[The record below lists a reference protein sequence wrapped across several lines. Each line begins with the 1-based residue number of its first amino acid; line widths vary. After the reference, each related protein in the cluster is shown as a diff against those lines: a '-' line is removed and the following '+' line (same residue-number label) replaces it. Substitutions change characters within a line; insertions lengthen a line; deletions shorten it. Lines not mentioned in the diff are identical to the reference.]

1 MKLSE
6 RSRKRSFTALA
17 LACALCA
24 GTFTM
29 VHADAL
35 YILTGTG
42 DEAVLLDKAA
52 EAPDFSSQMVYV
64 GSGSNGYELS
74 LKAGR
79 PVRVQYGNTI
89 LGTTAQDE
97 TVSELLARFDI
108 VPGPLDGVLVD
119 IGESRITLTVGSD
132 LTYYEAKTRT
142 EGYETQRIAT
152 PDLLQGQEEVVQAG
166 KNGISTDI
174 YEVVWSNGH
183 EISRQWVEQVESTA
197 VTEIIRYGTSVTS
210 VDASDKLVNV
220 STAADGSGV
229 LTFAS
234 GATMKFSQ
242 ARTMKCTAYTAGHD
256 GVGTRTATGT
266 TVHRG
271 TVAVDKRYIPLGTR
285 MFIVTEKG
293 SYVYGMA
300 KAEDTGMR
308 GDNKLDLYMDSYN
321 ECVSFGR
328 RNCKVYI
335 LKPLDGRSA
344 QNGISG
350 GHPKSPRAAVSGTMA
365 GPRRQCRRGPYTP
378 LCCLAPASPGPR
390 HVASRKEWFPPH
402 MSPGTMILVLSASRR
417 KPKEGVPSLG
427 ILPFP

>member
-1 MKLSE
+1 MKRSAQ
-6 RSRKRSFTALA
+6 SRKRSFTALA

-24 GTFTM
+24 GTFAM

-35 YILTGTG
+35 YILTGAG
-42 DEAVLLDKAA
+42 DEAVLLDETA

-64 GSGSNGYELS
+64 GSGANGYELT

-79 PVRVQYGNTI
+79 PVRIQYGNTI
-89 LGTTAQDE
+89 LGTTAQGE

-108 VPGPLDGVLVD
+108 IPGPLDGVLVD

-132 LTYYEAKTRT
+132 LTYYEARTRT
-142 EGYETQRIAT
+142 QGYETQRVAT

-166 KNGISTDI
+166 KIGISTDI

-183 EISRQWVEQVESTA
+183 EISRQWVEQTESTA

-210 VDASDKLVNV
+210 VDPSDKLVNV
-220 STAADGSGV
+220 STGSDGSGV

-271 TVAVDKRYIPLGTR
+271 TVAVDQRYIPLGTR

-308 GDNKLDLYMDSYN
+308 GDNKLDLYMDTYA
-321 ECVSFGR
+321 ECINFGR
-328 RNCKVYI
+328 RDCKVYI
-335 LKPLDGRSA
+335 L
-344 QNGISG
+344 N
-350 GHPKSPRAAVSGTMA
+350 
-365 GPRRQCRRGPYTP
+365 
-378 LCCLAPASPGPR
+378 
-390 HVASRKEWFPPH
+390 
-402 MSPGTMILVLSASRR
+402 
-417 KPKEGVPSLG
+417 
-427 ILPFP
+427 

>member
-1 MKLSE
+1 MKRSA

-24 GTFTM
+24 GTFAM

-35 YILTGTG
+35 YILTGAG
-42 DEAVLLDKAA
+42 DETVLLDETA

-64 GSGSNGYELS
+64 GSGANGYELT

-79 PVRVQYGNTI
+79 PVRIQYGNTI
-89 LGTTAQDE
+89 LGTTAQGE

-108 VPGPLDGVLVD
+108 IPGPLDGVLVD

-132 LTYYEAKTRT
+132 LTYYEARTRT
-142 EGYETQRIAT
+142 QGYETQRVAT
-152 PDLLQGQEEVVQAG
+152 PDMLQGQEEVVQAG
-166 KNGISTDI
+166 KIGISTDI

-183 EISRQWVEQVESTA
+183 EISRQWVEQTESTA

-210 VDASDKLVNV
+210 VDPSDKLVNV
-220 STAADGSGV
+220 STGSDGSGV

-271 TVAVDKRYIPLGTR
+271 TVAVDQRYIPLGTR

-308 GDNKLDLYMDSYN
+308 GDNKLDLYMDTYA
-321 ECVSFGR
+321 ECINFGR

-335 LKPLDGRSA
+335 L
-344 QNGISG
+344 N
-350 GHPKSPRAAVSGTMA
+350 
-365 GPRRQCRRGPYTP
+365 
-378 LCCLAPASPGPR
+378 
-390 HVASRKEWFPPH
+390 
-402 MSPGTMILVLSASRR
+402 
-417 KPKEGVPSLG
+417 
-427 ILPFP
+427 

>member
-1 MKLSE
+1 MKRSA

-24 GTFTM
+24 GTFAM

-35 YILTGTG
+35 YILTGAG
-42 DEAVLLDKAA
+42 DEAVLLDETA

-64 GSGSNGYELS
+64 GSGANGYELT

-79 PVRVQYGNTI
+79 PVRIQYGNTI
-89 LGTTAQDE
+89 LGTTAQGE

-108 VPGPLDGVLVD
+108 IPGPLDGVLVD

-132 LTYYEAKTRT
+132 LTYYEARTRT
-142 EGYETQRIAT
+142 QGYETQRVAT

-166 KNGISTDI
+166 KIGISTDI

-183 EISRQWVEQVESTA
+183 EIFRQWVEQTESTA

-210 VDASDKLVNV
+210 VDPSDKLVNV
-220 STAADGSGV
+220 STGSDGSGV

-271 TVAVDKRYIPLGTR
+271 TVAVDQRYIPLGTR

-308 GDNKLDLYMDSYN
+308 GDNKLDLYMDTYA
-321 ECVSFGR
+321 ECINFGR
-328 RNCKVYI
+328 RDCKVYI
-335 LKPLDGRSA
+335 L
-344 QNGISG
+344 N
-350 GHPKSPRAAVSGTMA
+350 
-365 GPRRQCRRGPYTP
+365 
-378 LCCLAPASPGPR
+378 
-390 HVASRKEWFPPH
+390 
-402 MSPGTMILVLSASRR
+402 
-417 KPKEGVPSLG
+417 
-427 ILPFP
+427 

>member
-1 MKLSE
+1 MKRSA

-24 GTFTM
+24 GTFAM

-35 YILTGTG
+35 YILTGAG
-42 DEAVLLDKAA
+42 DEAVLLDETA

-64 GSGSNGYELS
+64 GSGANGYELT

-79 PVRVQYGNTI
+79 PVRIQYGNTI
-89 LGTTAQDE
+89 LGTTAQGE

-108 VPGPLDGVLVD
+108 IPGPLDGVLVD

-271 TVAVDKRYIPLGTR
+271 TVAVDQRYIPLGTR

-308 GDNKLDLYMDSYN
+308 GDNKLDLYMDTYA
-321 ECVSFGR
+321 ECINFGR
-328 RNCKVYI
+328 RDCKVYI
-335 LKPLDGRSA
+335 L
-344 QNGISG
+344 N
-350 GHPKSPRAAVSGTMA
+350 
-365 GPRRQCRRGPYTP
+365 
-378 LCCLAPASPGPR
+378 
-390 HVASRKEWFPPH
+390 
-402 MSPGTMILVLSASRR
+402 
-417 KPKEGVPSLG
+417 
-427 ILPFP
+427 

>member
-1 MKLSE
+1 MKRSA

-24 GTFTM
+24 GTFAM
-29 VHADAL
+29 VHAGAL
-35 YILTGTG
+35 YILTGAG
-42 DEAVLLDKAA
+42 DEAVLLDETA

-64 GSGSNGYELS
+64 GSGANGYELT

-79 PVRVQYGNTI
+79 PVRIQYGNTI
-89 LGTTAQDE
+89 LGTTAQGE

-108 VPGPLDGVLVD
+108 IPGPLDGVLVD

-132 LTYYEAKTRT
+132 LTYYEARTRT
-142 EGYETQRIAT
+142 QGYETQRVAT

-166 KNGISTDI
+166 KIGISTDI

-183 EISRQWVEQVESTA
+183 EISRQWVEQTESTA

-210 VDASDKLVNV
+210 VDPSDKLVNV
-220 STAADGSGV
+220 STGSDGSGV

-271 TVAVDKRYIPLGTR
+271 TVAVDQRYIPLGTR

-308 GDNKLDLYMDSYN
+308 GDNKLDLYMDTYA
-321 ECVSFGR
+321 ECINFGR
-328 RNCKVYI
+328 RDCKVYI
-335 LKPLDGRSA
+335 L
-344 QNGISG
+344 N
-350 GHPKSPRAAVSGTMA
+350 
-365 GPRRQCRRGPYTP
+365 
-378 LCCLAPASPGPR
+378 
-390 HVASRKEWFPPH
+390 
-402 MSPGTMILVLSASRR
+402 
-417 KPKEGVPSLG
+417 
-427 ILPFP
+427 

>member
-152 PDLLQGQEEVVQAG
+152 PDPVSYTHLTRRPVRGTPPMSALLPAPGG
-166 KNGISTDI
+166 KNPD
-174 YEVVWSNGH
+174 H
-183 EISRQWVEQVESTA
+183 
-197 VTEIIRYGTSVTS
+197 
-210 VDASDKLVNV
+210 
-220 STAADGSGV
+220 
-229 LTFAS
+229 F
-234 GATMKFSQ
+234 
-242 ARTMKCTAYTAGHD
+242 
-256 GVGTRTATGT
+256 
-266 TVHRG
+266 
-271 TVAVDKRYIPLGTR
+271 
-285 MFIVTEKG
+285 
-293 SYVYGMA
+293 
-300 KAEDTGMR
+300 
-308 GDNKLDLYMDSYN
+308 
-321 ECVSFGR
+321 
-328 RNCKVYI
+328 
-335 LKPLDGRSA
+335 
-344 QNGISG
+344 
-350 GHPKSPRAAVSGTMA
+350 
-365 GPRRQCRRGPYTP
+365 
-378 LCCLAPASPGPR
+378 
-390 HVASRKEWFPPH
+390 
-402 MSPGTMILVLSASRR
+402 SRR
-417 KPKEGVPSLG
+417 HARREKSLSRSDV
-427 ILPFP
+427 

>member
-1 MKLSE
+1 MKRSA

-24 GTFTM
+24 GTFAM

-35 YILTGTG
+35 YILTGAG
-42 DEAVLLDKAA
+42 DEAVLLDETA

-64 GSGSNGYELS
+64 GSGANGYELT

-79 PVRVQYGNTI
+79 PVRIQYGNTI
-89 LGTTAQDE
+89 LGTTAQGE

-108 VPGPLDGVLVD
+108 IPGPLDGVLVD

-132 LTYYEAKTRT
+132 LTYYEARTRT
-142 EGYETQRIAT
+142 QGYETQRVAT

-166 KNGISTDI
+166 KIGISTDI

-183 EISRQWVEQVESTA
+183 EISRQWVEQTESTA

-210 VDASDKLVNV
+210 VDPSDKLVNV
-220 STAADGSGV
+220 STGSDGSGV

-271 TVAVDKRYIPLGTR
+271 TVAVDQRYIPLGTR

-308 GDNKLDLYMDSYN
+308 GDNKLDLYMDTYA
-321 ECVSFGR
+321 ECINFGR
-328 RNCKVYI
+328 RDCKVYI
-335 LKPLDGRSA
+335 L
-344 QNGISG
+344 N
-350 GHPKSPRAAVSGTMA
+350 
-365 GPRRQCRRGPYTP
+365 
-378 LCCLAPASPGPR
+378 
-390 HVASRKEWFPPH
+390 
-402 MSPGTMILVLSASRR
+402 
-417 KPKEGVPSLG
+417 
-427 ILPFP
+427 

>member
-24 GTFTM
+24 GTFAM

-42 DEAVLLDKAA
+42 DEAVLLDETA

-64 GSGSNGYELS
+64 GSGANGYELT

-79 PVRVQYGNTI
+79 PVRIQYGNTI
-89 LGTTAQDE
+89 LGTTAQGE

-108 VPGPLDGVLVD
+108 IPGPLDGVLVD

-132 LTYYEAKTRT
+132 LTYYEARTRT
-142 EGYETQRIAT
+142 QGYETQRVAT

-166 KNGISTDI
+166 KIGISTDI

-183 EISRQWVEQVESTA
+183 EISRQWVEQTESTA

-210 VDASDKLVNV
+210 VDPSDKLVNV
-220 STAADGSGV
+220 STGSDGSGV

-271 TVAVDKRYIPLGTR
+271 TVAVDQRYIPLGTR

-308 GDNKLDLYMDSYN
+308 GDNKLDLYMDTYA
-321 ECVSFGR
+321 ECINFGR

-335 LKPLDGRSA
+335 L
-344 QNGISG
+344 N
-350 GHPKSPRAAVSGTMA
+350 
-365 GPRRQCRRGPYTP
+365 
-378 LCCLAPASPGPR
+378 
-390 HVASRKEWFPPH
+390 
-402 MSPGTMILVLSASRR
+402 
-417 KPKEGVPSLG
+417 
-427 ILPFP
+427 

>member
-1 MKLSE
+1 MKLAE
-6 RSRKRSFTALA
+6 RFRRRSFTALV

-24 GTFTM
+24 GTFAM

-35 YILTGTG
+35 YILTGVG
-42 DEAVLLDKAA
+42 DEALLLDETA

-64 GSGSNGYELS
+64 GSGANGYELT

-79 PVRVQYGNTI
+79 PVRIQYGNTI
-89 LGTTAQDE
+89 LGTTAQGE

-108 VPGPLDGVLVD
+108 IPGPLDGVLVD
-119 IGESRITLTVGSD
+119 IGETRITLTVGSD
-132 LTYYEAKTRT
+132 LTYYEARTRT
-142 EGYETQRIAT
+142 QGYETQRVAT

-166 KNGISTDI
+166 KIGISTDI

-183 EISRQWVEQVESTA
+183 EISRQWVEQVENTA

-210 VDASDKLVNV
+210 VDSSDKLVNI
-220 STAADGSGV
+220 STSSDGSGV

-242 ARTMKCTAYTAGHD
+242 ARTMKCTAYTAGYD

-271 TVAVDKRYIPLGTR
+271 TVAVDRRYIPLGTR

-308 GDNKLDLYMDSYN
+308 GDNKLDLYMDTYA
-321 ECVSFGR
+321 ECINFGR
-328 RNCKVYI
+328 RDCKVYI
-335 LKPLDGRSA
+335 L
-344 QNGISG
+344 N
-350 GHPKSPRAAVSGTMA
+350 
-365 GPRRQCRRGPYTP
+365 
-378 LCCLAPASPGPR
+378 
-390 HVASRKEWFPPH
+390 
-402 MSPGTMILVLSASRR
+402 
-417 KPKEGVPSLG
+417 
-427 ILPFP
+427 

>member
-1 MKLSE
+1 MKRSA

-24 GTFTM
+24 GTFAM

-35 YILTGTG
+35 YILTGAG
-42 DEAVLLDKAA
+42 DETVLLDETA
-52 EAPDFSSQMVYV
+52 EAPDFSSQMGYV
-64 GSGSNGYELS
+64 GSGANGYELT

-79 PVRVQYGNTI
+79 PVRIQYGNTI
-89 LGTTAQDE
+89 LGTTAQGE

-108 VPGPLDGVLVD
+108 IPGPLDGVLVD

-132 LTYYEAKTRT
+132 LTYYEARTRT
-142 EGYETQRIAT
+142 QGYETQRVAT

-166 KNGISTDI
+166 KIGISTDI

-183 EISRQWVEQVESTA
+183 EISRQWVEQTESTA

-210 VDASDKLVNV
+210 VDPSDKLVNV
-220 STAADGSGV
+220 STGSDGSGV

-271 TVAVDKRYIPLGTR
+271 TVAVDQRYIPLGTR

-308 GDNKLDLYMDSYN
+308 GDNKLDLYMDTYA
-321 ECVSFGR
+321 ECINFGR

-335 LKPLDGRSA
+335 L
-344 QNGISG
+344 N
-350 GHPKSPRAAVSGTMA
+350 
-365 GPRRQCRRGPYTP
+365 
-378 LCCLAPASPGPR
+378 
-390 HVASRKEWFPPH
+390 
-402 MSPGTMILVLSASRR
+402 
-417 KPKEGVPSLG
+417 
-427 ILPFP
+427 

>member
-1 MKLSE
+1 MKRSA

-24 GTFTM
+24 GTFAM

-35 YILTGTG
+35 YILTGAG
-42 DEAVLLDKAA
+42 DEAVLLDETA

-64 GSGSNGYELS
+64 GSGANGYELT

-79 PVRVQYGNTI
+79 PVRIQYGNTI
-89 LGTTAQDE
+89 LGTTAQGE

-108 VPGPLDGVLVD
+108 IPGPLDGVLVD

-132 LTYYEAKTRT
+132 LTYYEARTRT
-142 EGYETQRIAT
+142 QGYETQRVAT

-166 KNGISTDI
+166 KIGISTDI

-271 TVAVDKRYIPLGTR
+271 TVAVDQRYIPLGTR

-308 GDNKLDLYMDSYN
+308 GDNKLDLYMDTYA
-321 ECVSFGR
+321 ECINFGR
-328 RNCKVYI
+328 RDCKVYI
-335 LKPLDGRSA
+335 L
-344 QNGISG
+344 N
-350 GHPKSPRAAVSGTMA
+350 
-365 GPRRQCRRGPYTP
+365 
-378 LCCLAPASPGPR
+378 
-390 HVASRKEWFPPH
+390 
-402 MSPGTMILVLSASRR
+402 
-417 KPKEGVPSLG
+417 
-427 ILPFP
+427 

>member
-1 MKLSE
+1 MKRSA

-42 DEAVLLDKAA
+42 DEAVLLDETA

-64 GSGSNGYELS
+64 GSGANGYELT

-79 PVRVQYGNTI
+79 PVRIQYGNTI
-89 LGTTAQDE
+89 LGTTAQGE

-108 VPGPLDGVLVD
+108 IPGPLDGVLVD

-271 TVAVDKRYIPLGTR
+271 TVAVDQRYIPLGTR

-308 GDNKLDLYMDSYN
+308 GDNKLDLYMDTYA
-321 ECVSFGR
+321 ECINFGR
-328 RNCKVYI
+328 RDCKVYI
-335 LKPLDGRSA
+335 L
-344 QNGISG
+344 N
-350 GHPKSPRAAVSGTMA
+350 
-365 GPRRQCRRGPYTP
+365 
-378 LCCLAPASPGPR
+378 
-390 HVASRKEWFPPH
+390 
-402 MSPGTMILVLSASRR
+402 
-417 KPKEGVPSLG
+417 
-427 ILPFP
+427 

>member
-24 GTFTM
+24 GTFAM

-35 YILTGTG
+35 YILTGAG
-42 DEAVLLDKAA
+42 DEAVLLDEAA

-64 GSGSNGYELS
+64 GSGANGYEPTLQ
-74 LKAGR
+74 AGR
-79 PVRVQYGNTI
+79 PVRIQYGNTI
-89 LGTTAQDE
+89 LGTTAQGE

-108 VPGPLDGVLVD
+108 IPGPLDGVLVD

-132 LTYYEAKTRT
+132 LTYYEARTRT
-142 EGYETQRIAT
+142 QGYETQRVAT

-166 KNGISTDI
+166 KIGISTDI

-210 VDASDKLVNV
+210 VDPSDKLVNV
-220 STAADGSGV
+220 STGSDGSGV

-335 LKPLDGRSA
+335 L
-344 QNGISG
+344 N
-350 GHPKSPRAAVSGTMA
+350 
-365 GPRRQCRRGPYTP
+365 
-378 LCCLAPASPGPR
+378 
-390 HVASRKEWFPPH
+390 
-402 MSPGTMILVLSASRR
+402 
-417 KPKEGVPSLG
+417 
-427 ILPFP
+427 

>member
-1 MKLSE
+1 M
-6 RSRKRSFTALA
+6 R
-17 LACALCA
+17 
-24 GTFTM
+24 
-29 VHADAL
+29 
-35 YILTGTG
+35 I
-42 DEAVLLDKAA
+42 
-52 EAPDFSSQMVYV
+52 
-64 GSGSNGYELS
+64 
-74 LKAGR
+74 
-79 PVRVQYGNTI
+79 QYGNTI
-89 LGTTAQDE
+89 LGTTAQGE

-108 VPGPLDGVLVD
+108 IPGPLDGVLVD

-132 LTYYEAKTRT
+132 LTYYEARTRT
-142 EGYETQRIAT
+142 QGYETQRVAT

-166 KNGISTDI
+166 KIGISTDI

-210 VDASDKLVNV
+210 VDPGDKLVNV
-220 STAADGSGV
+220 STGSDGSGV

-271 TVAVDKRYIPLGTR
+271 TVAVDQRYIPLGTR

-308 GDNKLDLYMDSYN
+308 GDNKLDLYMDTYA
-321 ECVSFGR
+321 ECINFGR

-335 LKPLDGRSA
+335 L
-344 QNGISG
+344 N
-350 GHPKSPRAAVSGTMA
+350 
-365 GPRRQCRRGPYTP
+365 
-378 LCCLAPASPGPR
+378 
-390 HVASRKEWFPPH
+390 
-402 MSPGTMILVLSASRR
+402 
-417 KPKEGVPSLG
+417 
-427 ILPFP
+427 

>member
-1 MKLSE
+1 MKRSA

-24 GTFTM
+24 GTFAM

-35 YILTGTG
+35 YILTGAG
-42 DEAVLLDKAA
+42 DEAVLLDETA

-64 GSGSNGYELS
+64 GSGANGYELT

-79 PVRVQYGNTI
+79 PVRIQYGNTI
-89 LGTTAQDE
+89 LGTTAQGE

-108 VPGPLDGVLVD
+108 IPGPLDGVLVD

-132 LTYYEAKTRT
+132 LTYYEARTRT
-142 EGYETQRIAT
+142 QGYETQRVAT

-166 KNGISTDI
+166 KIGISTDI

-183 EISRQWVEQVESTA
+183 EISRQWVEQTESTA

-210 VDASDKLVNV
+210 VDPSDKLVNV
-220 STAADGSGV
+220 STGSDGSGV

-271 TVAVDKRYIPLGTR
+271 TVAVDQRYIPLGTR

-308 GDNKLDLYMDSYN
+308 GDNKLDLYMDTYA
-321 ECVSFGR
+321 ECINFGR

-335 LKPLDGRSA
+335 L
-344 QNGISG
+344 N
-350 GHPKSPRAAVSGTMA
+350 
-365 GPRRQCRRGPYTP
+365 
-378 LCCLAPASPGPR
+378 
-390 HVASRKEWFPPH
+390 
-402 MSPGTMILVLSASRR
+402 
-417 KPKEGVPSLG
+417 
-427 ILPFP
+427 

>member
-1 MKLSE
+1 MKRSA

-24 GTFTM
+24 GTFAM

-35 YILTGTG
+35 YILTGAG
-42 DEAVLLDKAA
+42 DETVLLDETA

-64 GSGSNGYELS
+64 GSGANGYELT

-79 PVRVQYGNTI
+79 PVRIQYGNTI
-89 LGTTAQDE
+89 LGTTAQGE

-108 VPGPLDGVLVD
+108 IPGPLDGVLVD

-132 LTYYEAKTRT
+132 LTYYEARTRT
-142 EGYETQRIAT
+142 QGYETQRVAT

-166 KNGISTDI
+166 KIGISTDI

-183 EISRQWVEQVESTA
+183 EISRQWVEQTESTA
-197 VTEIIRYGTSVTS
+197 VTKIIRYGTSVTS
-210 VDASDKLVNV
+210 VDPSDKLVNV
-220 STAADGSGV
+220 STGSDGSGV

-308 GDNKLDLYMDSYN
+308 GDNKLDLYMDTYA
-321 ECVSFGR
+321 ECINFGR

-335 LKPLDGRSA
+335 L
-344 QNGISG
+344 N
-350 GHPKSPRAAVSGTMA
+350 
-365 GPRRQCRRGPYTP
+365 
-378 LCCLAPASPGPR
+378 
-390 HVASRKEWFPPH
+390 
-402 MSPGTMILVLSASRR
+402 
-417 KPKEGVPSLG
+417 
-427 ILPFP
+427 

>member
-1 MKLSE
+1 MKLSQ
-6 RSRKRSFTALA
+6 RSHKRSFTALA

-24 GTFTM
+24 GTFAM

-35 YILTGTG
+35 YILTGAG
-42 DEAVLLDKAA
+42 DEAVLLDEAA

-64 GSGSNGYELS
+64 GSGANGYELS

-89 LGTTAQDE
+89 LGTTAQGE

-132 LTYYEAKTRT
+132 LTYYEAKTRAQS
-142 EGYETQRIAT
+142 YETQRVAT
-152 PDLLQGQEEVVQAG
+152 PDLLQGREEVVQAG
-166 KNGISTDI
+166 KTGISTDI

-210 VDASDKLVNV
+210 VDPSDKLVKV
-220 STAADGSGV
+220 STGSDGSGV

-242 ARTMKCTAYTAGHD
+242 ARAMKCTAYTAGHD

-266 TVHRG
+266 AVHRG

-308 GDNKLDLYMDSYN
+308 GDNKLDLYMDTYA
-321 ECVSFGR
+321 ECISFGR

-335 LKPLDGRSA
+335 L
-344 QNGISG
+344 N
-350 GHPKSPRAAVSGTMA
+350 
-365 GPRRQCRRGPYTP
+365 
-378 LCCLAPASPGPR
+378 
-390 HVASRKEWFPPH
+390 
-402 MSPGTMILVLSASRR
+402 
-417 KPKEGVPSLG
+417 
-427 ILPFP
+427 

>member
-1 MKLSE
+1 MKRSA

-24 GTFTM
+24 GTFAM

-42 DEAVLLDKAA
+42 DEAVLLDETA

-64 GSGSNGYELS
+64 GSGANGYELT

-79 PVRVQYGNTI
+79 PVRIQYGNTI
-89 LGTTAQDE
+89 LGTTAQGE

-108 VPGPLDGVLVD
+108 IPGPLDGVLVD

-132 LTYYEAKTRT
+132 LTYYEARTRT
-142 EGYETQRIAT
+142 QGYETQRVAT

-183 EISRQWVEQVESTA
+183 EISRQWVEQTESTA

-210 VDASDKLVNV
+210 VDPSDKLVNV
-220 STAADGSGV
+220 STGSDGSGV

-271 TVAVDKRYIPLGTR
+271 TVAVDQRYIPLGTR

-308 GDNKLDLYMDSYN
+308 GDNKLDLYMDTYA
-321 ECVSFGR
+321 ECINFGR
-328 RNCKVYI
+328 RDCKVYI
-335 LKPLDGRSA
+335 L
-344 QNGISG
+344 N
-350 GHPKSPRAAVSGTMA
+350 
-365 GPRRQCRRGPYTP
+365 
-378 LCCLAPASPGPR
+378 
-390 HVASRKEWFPPH
+390 
-402 MSPGTMILVLSASRR
+402 
-417 KPKEGVPSLG
+417 
-427 ILPFP
+427 

>member
-1 MKLSE
+1 MKLSQ
-6 RSRKRSFTALA
+6 RSHKRSFTALA

-24 GTFTM
+24 GTFAM

-35 YILTGTG
+35 YILTGAG
-42 DEAVLLDKAA
+42 DEAVLLDEAA

-64 GSGSNGYELS
+64 GSGANGYELS

-89 LGTTAQDE
+89 LGTTAQGE

-132 LTYYEAKTRT
+132 LTYYEAKTRAQS
-142 EGYETQRIAT
+142 YETQRVAT

-166 KNGISTDI
+166 KTGISTDI

-210 VDASDKLVNV
+210 VDPSDKLVKV
-220 STAADGSGV
+220 STGSDGSGV

-242 ARTMKCTAYTAGHD
+242 ARAMKCTAYTAGHD

-266 TVHRG
+266 AVHRG

-308 GDNKLDLYMDSYN
+308 GDNKLDLYMDTYA
-321 ECVSFGR
+321 ECISFGR

-335 LKPLDGRSA
+335 L
-344 QNGISG
+344 N
-350 GHPKSPRAAVSGTMA
+350 
-365 GPRRQCRRGPYTP
+365 
-378 LCCLAPASPGPR
+378 
-390 HVASRKEWFPPH
+390 
-402 MSPGTMILVLSASRR
+402 
-417 KPKEGVPSLG
+417 
-427 ILPFP
+427 

>member
-1 MKLSE
+1 MKRSA

-24 GTFTM
+24 GTFAM

-35 YILTGTG
+35 YILTGAG
-42 DEAVLLDKAA
+42 DEAVLLDETA

-64 GSGSNGYELS
+64 GSGANGYELT

-79 PVRVQYGNTI
+79 PVRIQYGNTI
-89 LGTTAQDE
+89 LGTTAQGE

-108 VPGPLDGVLVD
+108 IPGPLDGVLVD

-132 LTYYEAKTRT
+132 LTYYEARTRT
-142 EGYETQRIAT
+142 QGYETQRVAT

-166 KNGISTDI
+166 KIGISTDI

-183 EISRQWVEQVESTA
+183 EISRQWVEQTESTA

-210 VDASDKLVNV
+210 VDPSDKLVNV
-220 STAADGSGV
+220 STGSDGSGV

-242 ARTMKCTAYTAGHD
+242 ARTLKCTAYTAGHD

-271 TVAVDKRYIPLGTR
+271 TVAVDQRYIPLGTR

-308 GDNKLDLYMDSYN
+308 GDNKLDLYMDTYA
-321 ECVSFGR
+321 ECINFGR
-328 RNCKVYI
+328 RDCKVYI
-335 LKPLDGRSA
+335 L
-344 QNGISG
+344 N
-350 GHPKSPRAAVSGTMA
+350 
-365 GPRRQCRRGPYTP
+365 
-378 LCCLAPASPGPR
+378 
-390 HVASRKEWFPPH
+390 
-402 MSPGTMILVLSASRR
+402 
-417 KPKEGVPSLG
+417 
-427 ILPFP
+427 

>member
-1 MKLSE
+1 MKQSA

-24 GTFTM
+24 GTFAM

-35 YILTGTG
+35 YILTGAG
-42 DEAVLLDKAA
+42 DEAVLLDETA

-64 GSGSNGYELS
+64 GSGANGYELT

-79 PVRVQYGNTI
+79 PVRIQYGNTI
-89 LGTTAQDE
+89 LGTTAQGE

-108 VPGPLDGVLVD
+108 IPGPLDGVLVD

-132 LTYYEAKTRT
+132 LTYYETRT
-142 EGYETQRIAT
+142 RTQGYETQRVAT

-166 KNGISTDI
+166 KIGISTDI

-183 EISRQWVEQVESTA
+183 EISRQWVEQTESTA

-210 VDASDKLVNV
+210 VDPSDKLVNV
-220 STAADGSGV
+220 STGSDGSGV

-242 ARTMKCTAYTAGHD
+242 ARTMKCTAYTAGYD

-271 TVAVDKRYIPLGTR
+271 TVAVDQRYIPLGTR

-308 GDNKLDLYMDSYN
+308 GDNKLDLYMDTYA
-321 ECVSFGR
+321 ECINFGR

-335 LKPLDGRSA
+335 L
-344 QNGISG
+344 N
-350 GHPKSPRAAVSGTMA
+350 
-365 GPRRQCRRGPYTP
+365 
-378 LCCLAPASPGPR
+378 
-390 HVASRKEWFPPH
+390 
-402 MSPGTMILVLSASRR
+402 
-417 KPKEGVPSLG
+417 
-427 ILPFP
+427 

>member
-1 MKLSE
+1 MKRSA

-24 GTFTM
+24 GTFAM

-35 YILTGTG
+35 YILTGAG
-42 DEAVLLDKAA
+42 DEAVLLDETA

-64 GSGSNGYELS
+64 GSGANGYELT

-79 PVRVQYGNTI
+79 PVRIQYGNTI
-89 LGTTAQDE
+89 LGTTAQGE

-108 VPGPLDGVLVD
+108 IPGPLDGVLVD

-132 LTYYEAKTRT
+132 LTYYEARTRT
-142 EGYETQRIAT
+142 QGYETQRVAT

-166 KNGISTDI
+166 KIGISTDI

-183 EISRQWVEQVESTA
+183 EISRQGVEQVESTA

-335 LKPLDGRSA
+335 L
-344 QNGISG
+344 N
-350 GHPKSPRAAVSGTMA
+350 
-365 GPRRQCRRGPYTP
+365 
-378 LCCLAPASPGPR
+378 
-390 HVASRKEWFPPH
+390 
-402 MSPGTMILVLSASRR
+402 
-417 KPKEGVPSLG
+417 
-427 ILPFP
+427 

>member
-1 MKLSE
+1 MKRSA

-24 GTFTM
+24 GTFAM

-35 YILTGTG
+35 YILTGAG
-42 DEAVLLDKAA
+42 DEAVLLDETA

-64 GSGSNGYELS
+64 GSGANGYELT

-79 PVRVQYGNTI
+79 PVRIQYGNTI
-89 LGTTAQDE
+89 LGTTAQGE

-108 VPGPLDGVLVD
+108 IPGPLDGVLVD

-132 LTYYEAKTRT
+132 LTYYEARTRT
-142 EGYETQRIAT
+142 QGYETQRVAT

-166 KNGISTDI
+166 KTGISTDI

-183 EISRQWVEQVESTA
+183 EISRQWVEQTESTA

-210 VDASDKLVNV
+210 VDPSDKLVNV
-220 STAADGSGV
+220 STGSDGSGV

-308 GDNKLDLYMDSYN
+308 GDNKLDLYMDTYA
-321 ECVSFGR
+321 ECINFGR
-328 RNCKVYI
+328 RDCKVYI
-335 LKPLDGRSA
+335 L
-344 QNGISG
+344 N
-350 GHPKSPRAAVSGTMA
+350 
-365 GPRRQCRRGPYTP
+365 
-378 LCCLAPASPGPR
+378 
-390 HVASRKEWFPPH
+390 
-402 MSPGTMILVLSASRR
+402 
-417 KPKEGVPSLG
+417 
-427 ILPFP
+427 

>member
-1 MKLSE
+1 M
-6 RSRKRSFTALA
+6 KRSARSCKRPFTAPA
-17 LACALCA
+17 LASALCA
-24 GTFTM
+24 GTFAM

-35 YILTGTG
+35 YILTGAG
-42 DEAVLLDKAA
+42 DEAVLLDETA

-64 GSGSNGYELS
+64 GSGANGYELT

-79 PVRVQYGNTI
+79 PVRIQYGNTI
-89 LGTTAQDE
+89 LGTTAQGE

-108 VPGPLDGVLVD
+108 IPGPLDGVLVD

-132 LTYYEAKTRT
+132 LTYYEARTRT
-142 EGYETQRIAT
+142 QGYETQRVAT

-166 KNGISTDI
+166 KIGISTDI

-183 EISRQWVEQVESTA
+183 EISRQWVEQTESTA

-210 VDASDKLVNV
+210 VDPSDKLVNV
-220 STAADGSGV
+220 STGSDGSGV

-271 TVAVDKRYIPLGTR
+271 TVAVDQRYIPLGTR

-308 GDNKLDLYMDSYN
+308 GDNKLDLYMDTYA
-321 ECVSFGR
+321 ECINFGR
-328 RNCKVYI
+328 RDCKVYI
-335 LKPLDGRSA
+335 L
-344 QNGISG
+344 N
-350 GHPKSPRAAVSGTMA
+350 
-365 GPRRQCRRGPYTP
+365 
-378 LCCLAPASPGPR
+378 
-390 HVASRKEWFPPH
+390 
-402 MSPGTMILVLSASRR
+402 
-417 KPKEGVPSLG
+417 
-427 ILPFP
+427 

>member
-1 MKLSE
+1 MKRSA

-24 GTFTM
+24 GTFAM

-35 YILTGTG
+35 DILTGAG
-42 DEAVLLDKAA
+42 DETVLLDETA

-64 GSGSNGYELS
+64 GSGANGYELT

-79 PVRVQYGNTI
+79 PVRIQYGNTI
-89 LGTTAQDE
+89 LGTTAQGE

-108 VPGPLDGVLVD
+108 IPGPLDGVLVD

-132 LTYYEAKTRT
+132 LTYYEARTRT
-142 EGYETQRIAT
+142 QGYETQRVAT

-166 KNGISTDI
+166 KIGISTDI

-183 EISRQWVEQVESTA
+183 EISRQWVEQTESTA

-210 VDASDKLVNV
+210 VDPSDKLVNV
-220 STAADGSGV
+220 STGSDGSGV

-271 TVAVDKRYIPLGTR
+271 TVAVDQRYIPLGTR

-308 GDNKLDLYMDSYN
+308 GDNKLDLYMDTYA
-321 ECVSFGR
+321 ECINFGR
-328 RNCKVYI
+328 RDCKVYI
-335 LKPLDGRSA
+335 L
-344 QNGISG
+344 N
-350 GHPKSPRAAVSGTMA
+350 
-365 GPRRQCRRGPYTP
+365 
-378 LCCLAPASPGPR
+378 
-390 HVASRKEWFPPH
+390 
-402 MSPGTMILVLSASRR
+402 
-417 KPKEGVPSLG
+417 
-427 ILPFP
+427 

>member
-1 MKLSE
+1 MKRSV

-24 GTFTM
+24 GTFAM

-35 YILTGTG
+35 YILTGAG
-42 DEAVLLDKAA
+42 DEAVLLDETA

-64 GSGSNGYELS
+64 GSGANGYELT

-79 PVRVQYGNTI
+79 PVRIQYGNTI
-89 LGTTAQDE
+89 LGTTAQGE

-108 VPGPLDGVLVD
+108 IPGPLDGVLVD

-132 LTYYEAKTRT
+132 LTYYEARTRT
-142 EGYETQRIAT
+142 QGYETQRVAT

-166 KNGISTDI
+166 KIGISTDI

-183 EISRQWVEQVESTA
+183 EISRQWVEQTESTA

-210 VDASDKLVNV
+210 VDPSDKLVNV
-220 STAADGSGV
+220 STGSDGSGV

-271 TVAVDKRYIPLGTR
+271 TVAVDQRYIPLGTR

-308 GDNKLDLYMDSYN
+308 GDNKLDLYMDTYA
-321 ECVSFGR
+321 ECINFGR
-328 RNCKVYI
+328 RDCKVYI
-335 LKPLDGRSA
+335 L
-344 QNGISG
+344 N
-350 GHPKSPRAAVSGTMA
+350 
-365 GPRRQCRRGPYTP
+365 
-378 LCCLAPASPGPR
+378 
-390 HVASRKEWFPPH
+390 
-402 MSPGTMILVLSASRR
+402 
-417 KPKEGVPSLG
+417 
-427 ILPFP
+427 

>member
-1 MKLSE
+1 MKQSA

-24 GTFTM
+24 GTFAM

-35 YILTGTG
+35 YILTGAG
-42 DEAVLLDKAA
+42 DEAVLLDETA

-64 GSGSNGYELS
+64 GSGANGYELT

-79 PVRVQYGNTI
+79 PVRIQYGNTI
-89 LGTTAQDE
+89 LGTTAQGE

-108 VPGPLDGVLVD
+108 IPGPLDGVLVD

-132 LTYYEAKTRT
+132 LTYYEARTRT
-142 EGYETQRIAT
+142 QGYETQRVAT

-166 KNGISTDI
+166 KIGISTDI

-183 EISRQWVEQVESTA
+183 EISRQWVEQTESTA

-210 VDASDKLVNV
+210 VDPGDKLVNV
-220 STAADGSGV
+220 STGSDGSGV

-308 GDNKLDLYMDSYN
+308 GDNKLDLYMDTYA
-321 ECVSFGR
+321 ECINFGR
-328 RNCKVYI
+328 RDCKVYI
-335 LKPLDGRSA
+335 L
-344 QNGISG
+344 N
-350 GHPKSPRAAVSGTMA
+350 
-365 GPRRQCRRGPYTP
+365 
-378 LCCLAPASPGPR
+378 
-390 HVASRKEWFPPH
+390 
-402 MSPGTMILVLSASRR
+402 
-417 KPKEGVPSLG
+417 
-427 ILPFP
+427 

>member
-1 MKLSE
+1 MKRSA

-24 GTFTM
+24 GTFAM

-42 DEAVLLDKAA
+42 DEAVLLDETA

-64 GSGSNGYELS
+64 GSGANGYELT

-79 PVRVQYGNTI
+79 PVRIQYGNTI
-89 LGTTAQDE
+89 LGTTAQGE

-108 VPGPLDGVLVD
+108 IPGPLDGVLVD

-132 LTYYEAKTRT
+132 LTYYEARTRT
-142 EGYETQRIAT
+142 QGYETQRVAT

-166 KNGISTDI
+166 KIGISTDI

-183 EISRQWVEQVESTA
+183 EISRQWVEQTESTA

-210 VDASDKLVNV
+210 VDPSDKLVNV
-220 STAADGSGV
+220 STGSDGSGV

-271 TVAVDKRYIPLGTR
+271 TVAVDQRYIPLGTR

-308 GDNKLDLYMDSYN
+308 GDNKLDLYMDSYA
-321 ECVSFGR
+321 ECINFGR
-328 RNCKVYI
+328 RNCTVYI
-335 LKPLDGRSA
+335 L
-344 QNGISG
+344 N
-350 GHPKSPRAAVSGTMA
+350 
-365 GPRRQCRRGPYTP
+365 
-378 LCCLAPASPGPR
+378 
-390 HVASRKEWFPPH
+390 
-402 MSPGTMILVLSASRR
+402 
-417 KPKEGVPSLG
+417 
-427 ILPFP
+427 

>member
-1 MKLSE
+1 MKRSA

-24 GTFTM
+24 GTFAM

-35 YILTGTG
+35 YILTGAG
-42 DEAVLLDKAA
+42 DEAVLLDETA

-64 GSGSNGYELS
+64 GSGANGYELT

-79 PVRVQYGNTI
+79 PVRIQYGNTI
-89 LGTTAQDE
+89 LGTTAQGE

-108 VPGPLDGVLVD
+108 IPGPLDGVLVD

-132 LTYYEAKTRT
+132 LTYYEARTRT
-142 EGYETQRIAT
+142 QGYETQRVAT

-166 KNGISTDI
+166 KIGISTDI

-183 EISRQWVEQVESTA
+183 EISRQWVEQTESTA

-210 VDASDKLVNV
+210 VDPGDKLVNV
-220 STAADGSGV
+220 STGSDGSGV

-308 GDNKLDLYMDSYN
+308 GDNKLDLYMDTYA
-321 ECVSFGR
+321 ECINFGR
-328 RNCKVYI
+328 RDCKVYI
-335 LKPLDGRSA
+335 L
-344 QNGISG
+344 N
-350 GHPKSPRAAVSGTMA
+350 
-365 GPRRQCRRGPYTP
+365 
-378 LCCLAPASPGPR
+378 
-390 HVASRKEWFPPH
+390 
-402 MSPGTMILVLSASRR
+402 
-417 KPKEGVPSLG
+417 
-427 ILPFP
+427 

>member
-1 MKLSE
+1 MKRSA

-24 GTFTM
+24 GTFAM

-35 YILTGTG
+35 YILTGAG
-42 DEAVLLDKAA
+42 DETVLLDETA

-64 GSGSNGYELS
+64 GSGANGYELT

-79 PVRVQYGNTI
+79 PVRIQYGNTI
-89 LGTTAQDE
+89 LGTTAQGE

-108 VPGPLDGVLVD
+108 IPGPLDGVLVD

-132 LTYYEAKTRT
+132 LTYYEARTRT
-142 EGYETQRIAT
+142 QGYETQRVAT

-166 KNGISTDI
+166 KIGISTDI

-183 EISRQWVEQVESTA
+183 EISRQWVEQTESTA

-210 VDASDKLVNV
+210 VDPSDKLVNV
-220 STAADGSGV
+220 STGSDGSGV

-271 TVAVDKRYIPLGTR
+271 TVAVDQRYIPLGTR

-308 GDNKLDLYMDSYN
+308 GDNKLDLYMDTYA
-321 ECVSFGR
+321 ECINFGR

-335 LKPLDGRSA
+335 L
-344 QNGISG
+344 
-350 GHPKSPRAAVSGTMA
+350 T
-365 GPRRQCRRGPYTP
+365 
-378 LCCLAPASPGPR
+378 
-390 HVASRKEWFPPH
+390 
-402 MSPGTMILVLSASRR
+402 
-417 KPKEGVPSLG
+417 
-427 ILPFP
+427 

>member
-1 MKLSE
+1 MKRSA

-24 GTFTM
+24 GTFAM

-35 YILTGTG
+35 YILTGAG
-42 DEAVLLDKAA
+42 DEAVLLDETA

-64 GSGSNGYELS
+64 GSGANGYELT

-79 PVRVQYGNTI
+79 PVRIQYGNTI
-89 LGTTAQDE
+89 LGTTAQGE

-108 VPGPLDGVLVD
+108 IPGPLDGVLVD

-132 LTYYEAKTRT
+132 LTYYEARTRT
-142 EGYETQRIAT
+142 QGYETQRVAT

-166 KNGISTDI
+166 KIGISTDI

-183 EISRQWVEQVESTA
+183 EISRQWVEQTESTA

-210 VDASDKLVNV
+210 VDPSDKLVNV
-220 STAADGSGV
+220 STGSDGSGV

-271 TVAVDKRYIPLGTR
+271 TVAVDQRYIPLGTR

-308 GDNKLDLYMDSYN
+308 GDNKLDLYMDTYA
-321 ECVSFGR
+321 ECINFGR
-328 RNCKVYI
+328 RDCRVYI
-335 LKPLDGRSA
+335 L
-344 QNGISG
+344 N
-350 GHPKSPRAAVSGTMA
+350 
-365 GPRRQCRRGPYTP
+365 
-378 LCCLAPASPGPR
+378 
-390 HVASRKEWFPPH
+390 
-402 MSPGTMILVLSASRR
+402 
-417 KPKEGVPSLG
+417 
-427 ILPFP
+427 

>member
-24 GTFTM
+24 GTFAM

-35 YILTGTG
+35 YILTGAG
-42 DEAVLLDKAA
+42 DEAVLLDETA

-64 GSGSNGYELS
+64 GSGANGYELT

-79 PVRVQYGNTI
+79 PVRIQYGNTI
-89 LGTTAQDE
+89 LGTTAQGE

-108 VPGPLDGVLVD
+108 IPGPLDGVLVD

-132 LTYYEAKTRT
+132 LTYYEARTRT
-142 EGYETQRIAT
+142 QGYETQRVAT

-166 KNGISTDI
+166 KIGISTDI

-271 TVAVDKRYIPLGTR
+271 TVAVDQRYIPLGTR

-308 GDNKLDLYMDSYN
+308 GDNKLDLYMDTYA
-321 ECVSFGR
+321 ECINFGR
-328 RNCKVYI
+328 RDCKVYI
-335 LKPLDGRSA
+335 L
-344 QNGISG
+344 N
-350 GHPKSPRAAVSGTMA
+350 
-365 GPRRQCRRGPYTP
+365 
-378 LCCLAPASPGPR
+378 
-390 HVASRKEWFPPH
+390 
-402 MSPGTMILVLSASRR
+402 
-417 KPKEGVPSLG
+417 
-427 ILPFP
+427 

>member
-1 MKLSE
+1 MKQSA

-24 GTFTM
+24 GTFAM

-35 YILTGTG
+35 YILTGAG
-42 DEAVLLDKAA
+42 DEAVLLDETA

-64 GSGSNGYELS
+64 GSGANGYELT

-79 PVRVQYGNTI
+79 PVRIQYGNTI
-89 LGTTAQDE
+89 LGTTAQGE

-108 VPGPLDGVLVD
+108 IPGPLDGVLVD

-132 LTYYEAKTRT
+132 LTYYEARTRT
-142 EGYETQRIAT
+142 QGYETQRVAT

-166 KNGISTDI
+166 KIGISTDI

-271 TVAVDKRYIPLGTR
+271 TVAVDQRYIPLGTR

-308 GDNKLDLYMDSYN
+308 GDNKLDLYMDTYA
-321 ECVSFGR
+321 ECINFGR
-328 RNCKVYI
+328 RDCKVYI
-335 LKPLDGRSA
+335 L
-344 QNGISG
+344 N
-350 GHPKSPRAAVSGTMA
+350 
-365 GPRRQCRRGPYTP
+365 
-378 LCCLAPASPGPR
+378 
-390 HVASRKEWFPPH
+390 
-402 MSPGTMILVLSASRR
+402 
-417 KPKEGVPSLG
+417 
-427 ILPFP
+427 

>member
-1 MKLSE
+1 MKRSA

-24 GTFTM
+24 GTFAM

-35 YILTGTG
+35 YILTGAG
-42 DEAVLLDKAA
+42 DETVLLDETA

-64 GSGSNGYELS
+64 GSGANGYELT

-79 PVRVQYGNTI
+79 PVRIQYGNTI
-89 LGTTAQDE
+89 LGTTAQGE

-108 VPGPLDGVLVD
+108 IPGPLDGVLVD

-132 LTYYEAKTRT
+132 LTYYEARTRT
-142 EGYETQRIAT
+142 QGYETQRVAT

-166 KNGISTDI
+166 KIGISTDI

-183 EISRQWVEQVESTA
+183 EISRQWVEQTESTA

-210 VDASDKLVNV
+210 VDPSDKLVNV
-220 STAADGSGV
+220 STGSDGSGV

-271 TVAVDKRYIPLGTR
+271 AVAVDQRYIPLGTR

-308 GDNKLDLYMDSYN
+308 GDNKLDLYMDTYA
-321 ECVSFGR
+321 ECINFGR

-335 LKPLDGRSA
+335 L
-344 QNGISG
+344 N
-350 GHPKSPRAAVSGTMA
+350 
-365 GPRRQCRRGPYTP
+365 
-378 LCCLAPASPGPR
+378 
-390 HVASRKEWFPPH
+390 
-402 MSPGTMILVLSASRR
+402 
-417 KPKEGVPSLG
+417 
-427 ILPFP
+427 

>member
-1 MKLSE
+1 MKRSA

-24 GTFTM
+24 GTFAM

-35 YILTGTG
+35 YILTGAG
-42 DEAVLLDKAA
+42 DETVLLDETA

-64 GSGSNGYELS
+64 GSGANGYELT

-79 PVRVQYGNTI
+79 PVRIQYGNTI
-89 LGTTAQDE
+89 LGTTAQGE

-108 VPGPLDGVLVD
+108 IPGPLDGVLVD

-132 LTYYEAKTRT
+132 LTYYEARTRT
-142 EGYETQRIAT
+142 QGYETQRVAT

-166 KNGISTDI
+166 KIGISTDI

-183 EISRQWVEQVESTA
+183 EISRQWVEQTESTA

-210 VDASDKLVNV
+210 VDPSDKLVNV
-220 STAADGSGV
+220 STGSDGSGV

-271 TVAVDKRYIPLGTR
+271 TVAVDQRYIPLGTR

-308 GDNKLDLYMDSYN
+308 GNNKLDLYMDTYA
-321 ECVSFGR
+321 ECINFGR
-328 RNCKVYI
+328 RDCKVYI
-335 LKPLDGRSA
+335 L
-344 QNGISG
+344 N
-350 GHPKSPRAAVSGTMA
+350 
-365 GPRRQCRRGPYTP
+365 
-378 LCCLAPASPGPR
+378 
-390 HVASRKEWFPPH
+390 
-402 MSPGTMILVLSASRR
+402 
-417 KPKEGVPSLG
+417 
-427 ILPFP
+427 

>member
-1 MKLSE
+1 MKRSA

-24 GTFTM
+24 GTFAM

-35 YILTGTG
+35 YILTGAG
-42 DEAVLLDKAA
+42 DEAVLLDETA

-64 GSGSNGYELS
+64 GSGANGYELT

-79 PVRVQYGNTI
+79 PVRIQYGNTI
-89 LGTTAQDE
+89 LGTTAQGE

-108 VPGPLDGVLVD
+108 IPGPLDGVLVD

-132 LTYYEAKTRT
+132 LTYYEARTRT
-142 EGYETQRIAT
+142 QGYETQRVAT

-166 KNGISTDI
+166 KIGISTDI

-183 EISRQWVEQVESTA
+183 EISRQWVEQTESTA

-210 VDASDKLVNV
+210 VDPSDKLVNV
-220 STAADGSGV
+220 STGSDGSGV

-242 ARTMKCTAYTAGHD
+242 VRTMKCTAYTAGHD

-271 TVAVDKRYIPLGTR
+271 TVAVDQRYIPLGTR

-308 GDNKLDLYMDSYN
+308 GDNKLDLYMDTYA
-321 ECVSFGR
+321 ECINFGR
-328 RNCKVYI
+328 RDCKVYI
-335 LKPLDGRSA
+335 L
-344 QNGISG
+344 N
-350 GHPKSPRAAVSGTMA
+350 
-365 GPRRQCRRGPYTP
+365 
-378 LCCLAPASPGPR
+378 
-390 HVASRKEWFPPH
+390 
-402 MSPGTMILVLSASRR
+402 
-417 KPKEGVPSLG
+417 
-427 ILPFP
+427 

>member
-1 MKLSE
+1 MKQSA

-24 GTFTM
+24 GTFAM

-35 YILTGTG
+35 YILTGAG
-42 DEAVLLDKAA
+42 DEAVLLDETA

-64 GSGSNGYELS
+64 GSGANGYELT

-79 PVRVQYGNTI
+79 PVRIQYGNTI
-89 LGTTAQDE
+89 LGTTAQGE

-108 VPGPLDGVLVD
+108 IPGPLDGVLVD

-132 LTYYEAKTRT
+132 LTYYEARTRT
-142 EGYETQRIAT
+142 QGYETQRVAT

-166 KNGISTDI
+166 KIGISTDI

-183 EISRQWVEQVESTA
+183 EISRQWVEQTESTA

-210 VDASDKLVNV
+210 VDPSDKLVNV
-220 STAADGSGV
+220 STGSDGSGV

-271 TVAVDKRYIPLGTR
+271 TVAVDQRYIPLGTR

-335 LKPLDGRSA
+335 L
-344 QNGISG
+344 N
-350 GHPKSPRAAVSGTMA
+350 
-365 GPRRQCRRGPYTP
+365 
-378 LCCLAPASPGPR
+378 
-390 HVASRKEWFPPH
+390 
-402 MSPGTMILVLSASRR
+402 
-417 KPKEGVPSLG
+417 
-427 ILPFP
+427 